1 MHPDDVRE
9 FVAAC
14 YGELRASIDDSPELG
29 VKATEL
35 DGTDI
40 YIVIGVG
47 HAAAT
52 PVDPALARELAGDKR
67 VLIPIG
73 PGQYQE
79 LVFGAPASFVPDLG
93 NLIERELLLHVGCDD
108 FDGKPPLAELL
119 RPDDRTPLPD
129 DEWPMDGTNRGIVPN
144 HPVYKRKFFCR
155 PGFREFH
162 EHAEHEDHPWD
173 QIRAE
178 ATLAQHVVGII
189 HDLKFRWKLQ

>member
-1 MHPDDVRE
+1 VHPDDVCD
-9 FVAAC
+9 FVADC
-14 YGELRASIDDSPELG
+14 YAELGAVLEERLELG
-29 VKATEL
+29 VKSTEL
-35 DGTDI
+35 DDTDI
-40 YIVIGVG
+40 YVLMGVG

-52 PVDPALARELAGDKR
+52 AVDPGLARQLAGDKKL
-67 VLIPIG
+67 LIAVG

-79 LVFGAPASFVPDLG
+79 LIFGAPVVPDLSR
-93 NLIERELLLHVGCDD
+93 IVERELLLRVRCDD

-119 RPDDRTPLPD
+119 RPTDRSPLPD
-129 DEWPMDGTNRGIVPN
+129 DEWPKDPTNRGIVPN
-144 HPVYKRKFFCR
+144 HPTYKRKFFCR

-178 ATLAQHVVGII
+178 STLAHRLVPLI